1 MKLYR
6 IKHKPTGLY
15 FRPLKGKYTNFDV
28 KGKVYDTK
36 YAFNQL
42 TNPAHTFFYDTLY
55 FIAHKGKSKK
65 KLPVE
70 YVIGMKIHNGEISGL
85 DIKNDRTNDDNVYIW
100 MNNHPE
106 DWEIEY
112 IDVNITILNEQD

>member
-36 YAFNQL
+36 YAFNQV
-42 TNPAHTFFYDTLY
+42 TNPEHVFFYDTLY
-55 FIAHKGKSKK
+55 FSASRGRSKK

-70 YVIGMKIHNGEISGL
+70 YVIGMKIHNGEIPGI
-85 DIKNDRTNDDNVYIW
+85 DIKSDRTSDDYVDIRI
-100 MNNHPE
+100 NNHPE

-112 IDVNITILNEQD
+112 IEVNITVINEQD